1 MNKIKITPVTIVAY
15 IVSIITVLL
24 VLFPLY
30 LTLAVAFKSPAESAQ
45 NFFAPPSRLYLDNFA
60 RVMSNRHFYSYF
72 ANSLTITLVSVA
84 IIAVFIP
91 MVAWAIARNPG
102 KKYYRFLFYFF
113 VIGNFIPFQVLMVPL
128 YLFMSQVRM
137 LNRNGLMLIYI
148 SYALCE
154 GVFLFNAY
162 YKSIPLELEESA
174 EIDGCGLLGTFFRIV
189 YPLVKPMTATIIILN
204 TLWIWNDFLLPLII
218 LNKEASQ
225 WTLPLFQYNF
235 KSRYTTDY
243 NLAFAAFLFSMGPMM
258 IFYASLQK
266 YIIQGLTAG
275 SIKS

>member
-1 MNKIKITPVTIVAY
+1 MSTKKIKPISIVAY

-24 VLFPLY
+24 VIFPLY
-30 LTLAVAFKSPAESAQ
+30 LTVAVALKSPAESAE
-45 NFFAPPSRLYLDNFA
+45 NFFAPPRQLYLDNFSK
-60 RVMSNRHFYSYF
+60 VMGNKFFYTYF
-72 ANSLTITLVSVA
+72 ANSFSITIISIV

-91 MVAWAIARNPG
+91 MVAWAIARNPK
-102 KKYYRFLFYFF
+102 KKYYVFLFFFF
-113 VIGNFIPFQVLMVPL
+113 VIGEFVPFQVLMVPL
-128 YLFMSQVRM
+128 YLFISQIHM
-137 LNRNGLMLIYI
+137 LNRQGLILIYI

-154 GVFLFNAY
+154 GVFLFNGY
-162 YKSIPLELEESA
+162 YKSIPLELEEAA

-218 LNKEASQ
+218 LNRDSSQ

-243 NLAFAAFLFSMGPMM
+243 NLAFAAFMFSMGPML
-258 IFYASLQK
+258 IFYAFLQK
-266 YIIQGLTAG
+266 YIIQGLTSGAV
-275 SIKS
+275 KN

>member
-1 MNKIKITPVTIVAY
+1 MSRKKIKPVSILAY
-15 IVSIITVLL
+15 IVSITTVVL
-24 VLFPLY
+24 VVLPLY
-30 LTLAVAFKSPAESAQ
+30 LTVAVAFKSPGETAQ
-45 NFFAPPSRLYLDNFA
+45 NFFAPPTRLYLDNIIK
-60 RVMSNRHFYSYF
+60 VMSNKFFFTYF
-72 ANSLTITLVSVA
+72 ANSLSITIISIAV
-84 IIAVFIP
+84 IAVFVP
-91 MVAWAIARNPG
+91 MVAWAIARNP
-102 KKYYRFLFYFF
+102 KNKYYNFLFFFF
-113 VIGNFIPFQVLMVPL
+113 VIGEFVPFQVLMVPL
-128 YLFMSQVRM
+128 YLFISQIHL
-137 LNRNGLMLIYI
+137 LNRQGLIIIYI

-162 YKSIPLELEESA
+162 YKSIPLELEEAA

-218 LNKEASQ
+218 LNKDASQ
-225 WTLPLFQYNF
+225 WTMPLFQYNF

-243 NLAFAAFLFSMGPMM
+243 NLAFAAFLFSMGPML
-258 IFYASLQK
+258 IFYAFLQK